1 MVNIHCSVHVYTDDT
16 QQSDCAVG
24 RHALLLHDYTF
35 SLLQYMKHMNT
46 AYE

>member
-24 RHALLLHDYTF
+24 RHALLPYDYTF
-35 SLLQYMKHMNT
+35 FIITVHEAHEYCL
-46 AYE
+46 